1 MCLYHRFYCPWDIPF
16 QTQLI
21 RLVLQNE
28 KMEYINFPFMNK
40 KNQNKIDDD
49 TNEEIEDDDAQS
61 CIRSNSKLKFRSMR
75 YKGSHSSTTTTIG
88 RNDNYLPKNY
98 NQMKN
103 DDQEQTQQQQQLST
117 YANINISKRKM
128 ENGNINNEVVDGL
141 T

>member
-1 MCLYHRFYCPWDIPF
+1 
-16 QTQLI
+16 
-21 RLVLQNE
+21 
-28 KMEYINFPFMNK
+28 
-40 KNQNKIDDD
+40 
-49 TNEEIEDDDAQS
+49 
-61 CIRSNSKLKFRSMR
+61 MR
-75 YKGSHSSTTTTIG
+75 YKGTIVLLLLLIG

-117 YANINISKRKM
+117 YANINIPKRKM